1 MLPGYDVAV
10 NNTPQFWI
18 SLAVFQLAFGLA
30 IFAIT
35 RQAYLPDS
43 TNSKGV
49 PAALGQP
56 STEWTDRITEIS
68 PALALS
74 TTPNQV
80 ALNDPVE
87 ISRQADQYFAS
98 QQYALAAGLYEKLV
112 EIAPNN
118 VDALNNLGITLHYL
132 GRSGEALDWLRAGAA
147 LEPANQRI
155 WLTLGFVNSQLG
167 NIDEARAA
175 LTTAA
180 EMGATTDV
188 GQSAKRMLEDLQ

>member
-1 MLPGYDVAV
+1 
-10 NNTPQFWI
+10 
-18 SLAVFQLAFGLA
+18 VFQLAFGLT

-35 RQAYLPDS
+35 RQVYLPDS
-43 TNSKGV
+43 TNAKEV
-49 PAALGQP
+49 PAALGQ
-56 STEWTDRITEIS
+56 SSIEWTDRISEIN

-87 ISRQADQYFAS
+87 ISRQADQYFAN

-132 GRSGEALDWLRAGAA
+132 GRSSEALDWLRAGVA

-167 NIDEARAA
+167 NIEEARAA

-180 EMGATTDV
+180 EMGTENAV
-188 GQSAKRMLEDLQ
+188 GQSAKKMLEEL

>member
-1 MLPGYDVAV
+1 M
-10 NNTPQFWI
+10 NNTPKFWI
-18 SLAVFQLAFGLA
+18 LFAVFQLAFGLA

-43 TNSKGV
+43 TVTKEA

-56 STEWTDRITEIS
+56 SLEWTDRISEIN
-68 PALALS
+68 PALAIS
-74 TTPNQV
+74 TTSNQV
-80 ALNDPVE
+80 ALSDPVE
-87 ISRQADQYFAS
+87 ISRQADQYFAN
-98 QQYALAAGLYEKLV
+98 QQYAVAAGLYEKLV

-132 GRSGEALDWLRAGAA
+132 GRSGEALDWLRAGVT

-155 WLTLGFVNSQLG
+155 WLTLGYVNSQLG
-167 NIDEARAA
+167 NIDEARTA
-175 LTTAA
+175 LSTAA
-180 EMGATTDV
+180 ELGTATDV

>member
-1 MLPGYDVAV
+1 M
-10 NNTPQFWI
+10 NNTPKFWI
-18 SLAVFQLAFGLA
+18 LLAVFQLAFGFA

-35 RQAYLPDS
+35 RQAYLPD
-43 TNSKGV
+43 TTDTKEL
-49 PAALGQP
+49 PATLGQT
-56 STEWTDRITEIS
+56 SVEWTDRISEIN
-68 PALALS
+68 PALTRS
-74 TTPNQV
+74 T
-80 ALNDPVE
+80 ALNQPVPSDPVE
-87 ISRQADQYFAS
+87 ISRQADQYFAN
-98 QQYALAAGLYEKLV
+98 QQYAMAAGLYEKLV

-132 GRSGEALDWLRAGAA
+132 GRSGEALDWLRAGVA

-180 EMGATTDV
+180 EIGTENAV
-188 GQSAKRMLEDLQ
+188 GQSAKKMLEDLQ

>member
-1 MLPGYDVAV
+1 M
-10 NNTPQFWI
+10 NNTPKFWI
-18 SLAVFQLAFGLA
+18 LLAVFQLAFGLA
-30 IFAIT
+30 VFAIT

-43 TNSKGV
+43 TDAKEL
-49 PAALGQP
+49 PAALGQN
-56 STEWTDRITEIS
+56 SMEWTDRISEIS
-68 PALALS
+68 PALAVS
-74 TTPNQV
+74 TTSKQV
-80 ALNDPVE
+80 ALTEPVE
-87 ISRQADQYFAS
+87 ISRQADQYFAN

-132 GRSGEALDWLRAGAA
+132 GRSGEALDWLRAGVA

-180 EMGATTDV
+180 EMGAATDV
-188 GQSAKRMLEDLQ
+188 GQSAEKMLEDLP

>member
-1 MLPGYDVAV
+1 M
-10 NNTPQFWI
+10 NNTPKFWI
-18 SLAVFQLAFGLA
+18 LLAAFQLAFGLA

-35 RQAYLPDS
+35 RQAYLPDPVS
-43 TNSKGV
+43 ISEI

-56 STEWTDRITEIS
+56 SVEWTDRISEIS
-68 PALALS
+68 PALAVS
-74 TTPNQV
+74 TTSNQV
-80 ALNDPVE
+80 ALSDPVE
-87 ISRQADQYFAS
+87 ISRQADQYFAN
-98 QQYALAAGLYEKLV
+98 QQYAVAAGLYEKLV

-132 GRSGEALDWLRAGAA
+132 GRSSEALDWLKAGVA

-175 LTTAA
+175 LSTAA
-180 EMGATTDV
+180 GMGSENAV
-188 GQSAKRMLEDLQ
+188 GQSAKKMLEELQ

>member
-1 MLPGYDVAV
+1 MTT
-10 NNTPQFWI
+10 TPKFWI
-18 SLAVFQLAFGLA
+18 LLAIFQLAFGLA

-35 RQAYLPDS
+35 RQAYLPDP
-43 TNSKGV
+43 TIAKEV

-56 STEWTDRITEIS
+56 SMEWTDRISEIR
-68 PALALS
+68 PALAVS
-74 TTPNQV
+74 TTSNQV

-87 ISRQADQYFAS
+87 LSRQADQYFAN
-98 QQYALAAGLYEKLV
+98 QQYATAAGLYEKLV

-132 GRSGEALDWLRAGAA
+132 GRSGEALDWLRAGVA
-147 LEPANQRI
+147 LEPTNQRI

-175 LTTAA
+175 LSTAA
-180 EMGATTDV
+180 GIGTENAV
-188 GQSAKRMLEDLQ
+188 GQSAKKMLEDLQ